1 MSSTVTLAPPTCF
14 ERSVSRSR
22 MLKAVPVG
30 LCGASGSVIAWTRPA
45 FQSATNST
53 FPGPTARRDID
64 LISAAETFTTAPRQQ
79 AIAMTRRR
87 RMGNPLVRRWRN
99 RGVAR
104 SPCDLDARPANA
116 NMVCGYRSRKLI
128 GSRLAARLGRRLTEP
143 VLEPDRAD
151 ARVLPGCERPIGKE
165 APEVARVHVR
175 HDLARIP
182 PCPQEA
188 PDQFV
193 ERHGLQT
200 GDFDRAVNRRSDR
213 DIGERRCHVLR
224 RDRLDQSWRQANLL
238 ADGGRLGN
246 ASDKLEELRRA
257 QDCVGNGGR
266 LDEVFLHDLRPEIAI
281 VGKPFATNDR
291 QGNMVAHAGGTFR
304 SQQVTARCLEELE
317 DCLVFPYRR
326 VRHIDDDFGAVERFG
341 QTLAGD
347 GVYARIGGG
356 GEHVMAAL
364 AEVLHEFRSDE
375 AGASDDDNLHAFSP
389 LRPNAIVAVDVRGDC
404 LCAPGK
410 SLQSP

>member
-64 LISAAETFTTAPRQQ
+64 LISAAETFTAAPRQQ

-104 SPCDLDARPANA
+104 SPFDLDARRANA
-116 NMVCGYRSRKLI
+116 NMVGGYRSRKLI

-151 ARVLPGCERPIGKE
+151 ARVLPGCERPIGEE
-165 APEVARVHVR
+165 APEIARVDVW

-193 ERHGLQT
+193 ERHGLRAS
-200 GDFDRAVNRRSDR
+200 DFDRAVNRRCDR

-224 RDRLDQSWRQANLL
+224 RDRLDQRRRQADLL

-246 ASDKLEELRRA
+246 ATDKLEELRGT
-257 QDCVGNGGR
+257 QDGVGNAGR
-266 LDEVFLHDLRPEIAI
+266 LDQAFLRDLRPEIAI
-281 VGKPFATNDR
+281 VGKPFATNER
-291 QGNMVAHAGGTFR
+291 QGNMVAHAGSSFR
-304 SQQVTARCLEELE
+304 SQQVTARCLEKLE

-326 VRHIDDDFGAVERFG
+326 VGHIDDDFGAVERFG

-347 GVYARIGGG
+347 GVYARVGGG
-356 GEHVMAAL
+356 WEHIMAAV
-364 AEVLHEFRSDE
+364 AEVLHKFRSDE
-375 AGASDDDNLHAFSP
+375 AGASDDDDLHGFVPFLSTA
-389 LRPNAIVAVDVRGDC
+389 AVDVHRAC